1 MMKKKVNGNWDIIK
15 NGHSE
20 YDTLHTSKTKKVKRG
35 SICYET
41 VTSKLTEEEGQWH
54 KNGVVVIFNIN

>member
-20 YDTLHTSKTKKVKRG
+20 YDRLHTSKPKKVKRG
-35 SICYET
+35 SICYEI
-41 VTSKLTEEEGQWH
+41 VTSKLTQKEGQWQ
-54 KNGVVVIFNIN
+54 KNGVIVIFNIN

>member
-20 YDTLHTSKTKKVKRG
+20 YDTLHTSKPKKVKRG

-54 KNGVVVIFNIN
+54 KNGVIVIFNIN